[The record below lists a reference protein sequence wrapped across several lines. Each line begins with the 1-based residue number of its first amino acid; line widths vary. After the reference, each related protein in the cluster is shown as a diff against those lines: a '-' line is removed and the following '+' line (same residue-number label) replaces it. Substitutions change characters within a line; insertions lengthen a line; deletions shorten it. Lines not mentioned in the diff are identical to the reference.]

1 MPQPDLAPP
10 PADLDALLGTP
21 TRRRPRALS
30 GLLLALAL
38 GALAAWWLWPRSA
51 PAPRY
56 QTAQVTRGALTVSVS
71 ATGTVQPTKK
81 VNVGSE
87 LSGTVTA
94 VHVDLNDR
102 VQRGQLLAELDS
114 TRLREQVAGARAA
127 LAAARASLR
136 QAEATQAE
144 TQAALQR
151 QLAIQ
156 KASGGQLPAAQ
167 ELEAV
172 RAAQLRAQAQAAAA
186 QAQVLQ
192 AEAALRADESNLRK
206 TALRAPID
214 GVVLA
219 RAVDPGNAVAASLQ
233 AVTLFTLAEDLR
245 SMKLDVAIDEADVGQ
260 VREGQAARF
269 SVSAYPQREYPAQVR
284 RVGYGPTTK
293 DNVTT
298 YLAEL
303 TVDNADL
310 SLRPGMTATAWVTT
324 AQRQD
329 VLLVPNAALRFS
341 PQAAKPEPSAGSDVM
356 ARLMPRPPRAGA
368 SRAAGT
374 DTRQVRQLWVL
385 QNGQPRAVPV
395 RPGVSDGRLT
405 EVMSDE
411 LQPGMA
417 VITGLVQATK

>member
-1 MPQPDLAPP
+1 MPNPDLSQLLGEPP
-10 PADLDALLGTP
+10 RRRRIWLLLPLLGLGLALL
-21 TRRRPRALS
+21 
-30 GLLLALAL
+30 
-38 GALAAWWLWPRSA
+38 AWALWPRA
-51 PAPRY
+51 AQAPRY
-56 QTAQVTRGALTVSVS
+56 QTAQVTRGALTVTIS

-87 LSGTVTA
+87 LSGTVA
-94 VHVDLNDR
+94 RVLVDLNDR

-341 PQAAKPEPSAGSDVM
+341 PPAAKPEPSAGSDVM

-385 QNGQPRAVPV
+385 QDGQPRAVPV
-395 RPGVSDGRLT
+395 RPGVSDGRQT

-411 LQPGMA
+411 LKPGMA

>member
-1 MPQPDLAPP
+1 MAMPDPDLSQLLGEPP
-10 PADLDALLGTP
+10 RRRRFWLLLPLLGLGLALL
-21 TRRRPRALS
+21 
-30 GLLLALAL
+30 
-38 GALAAWWLWPRSA
+38 AWALWPRA
-51 PAPRY
+51 AQAPRY
-56 QTAQVTRGALTVSVS
+56 QTAPVTRGALTVTIS

-87 LSGTVTA
+87 LSGTVA
-94 VHVDLNDR
+94 RVLVDLNER

-156 KASGGQLPAAQ
+156 QASGGQLPAAQ

-172 RAAQLRAQAQAAAA
+172 RAAQLRAQAQAAGA

-206 TALRAPID
+206 TAIRAPID

-260 VREGQAARF
+260 VRDGQSARF

-284 RVGYGPTTK
+284 RVGYGPREA
-293 DNVTT
+293 V
-298 YLAEL
+298 
-303 TVDNADL
+303 
-310 SLRPGMTATAWVTT
+310 G
-324 AQRQD
+324 
-329 VLLVPNAALRFS
+329 
-341 PQAAKPEPSAGSDVM
+341 
-356 ARLMPRPPRAGA
+356 
-368 SRAAGT
+368 
-374 DTRQVRQLWVL
+374 LWACPAFERER
-385 QNGQPRAVPV
+385 GQ
-395 RPGVSDGRLT
+395 G
-405 EVMSDE
+405 
-411 LQPGMA
+411 
-417 VITGLVQATK
+417 

>member
-1 MPQPDLAPP
+1 MPDPDLSQLLGEPP
-10 PADLDALLGTP
+10 RRRRIWLLLPLLGLGLALL
-21 TRRRPRALS
+21 
-30 GLLLALAL
+30 
-38 GALAAWWLWPRSA
+38 AWALWPRA
-51 PAPRY
+51 AQVPRY

-87 LSGTVTA
+87 LSGTVA
-94 VHVDLNDR
+94 SVWVDLNDR

-156 KASGGQLPAAQ
+156 KASGGQLPSAQ

-303 TVDNADL
+303 SVDNTDL
-310 SLRPGMTATAWVTT
+310 SLRPGMTATAVITT

-329 VLLVPNAALRFS
+329 VLLLPNAALRFS
-341 PQAAKPEPSAGSDVM
+341 PQAAKPEPGAGSEVM
-356 ARLMPRPPRAGA
+356 ARLMPRPPRSGA

-374 DTRQVRQLWVL
+374 DTRQARQVWLL
-385 QNGQPRAVPV
+385 QDGQARAVAV
-395 RPGVSDGRLT
+395 RPGLSDGRLT

-417 VITGLVQATK
+417 VITGLVQAPK

>member
-1 MPQPDLAPP
+1 MPQPDSAPP
-10 PADLDALLGTP
+10 ALDALLGAP
-21 TRRRPRALS
+21 RRRWPRAL
-30 GLLLALAL
+30 GWLLAALAL
-38 GALAAWWLWPRSA
+38 GALALWAYWPRSA
-51 PAPRY
+51 SAPRY

-71 ATGTVQPTKK
+71 ATGSVQPTKK

-87 LSGTVTA
+87 LSGTVA
-94 VHVDLNDR
+94 RVLVDLNDR

-156 KASGGQLPAAQ
+156 KASGGQLPSAQ
-167 ELEAV
+167 ELEAA

-303 TVDNADL
+303 SVDNADL
-310 SLRPGMTATAWVTT
+310 SLRPGMTATAVITT

-329 VLLVPNAALRFS
+329 VLLLPNAALRFS
-341 PQAAKPEPSAGSDVM
+341 PQAAKPEPGAGSEVM
-356 ARLMPRPPRAGA
+356 ARLMPRPPRSGA

-374 DTRQVRQLWVL
+374 DTRQARQVWLL
-385 QNGQPRAVPV
+385 QDGQARAVAV
-395 RPGVSDGRLT
+395 RPGLSDGRLT
-405 EVMSDE
+405 EVQSDE

-417 VITGLVQATK
+417 VITGLVQAPK